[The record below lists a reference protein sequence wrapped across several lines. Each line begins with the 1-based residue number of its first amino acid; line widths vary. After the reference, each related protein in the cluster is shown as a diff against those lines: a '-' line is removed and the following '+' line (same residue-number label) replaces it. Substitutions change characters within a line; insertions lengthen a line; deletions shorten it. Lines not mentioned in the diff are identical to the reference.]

1 MASSA
6 AAAGRE
12 LLGSPAPPAVKRDL
26 GEVDRGMPRDL
37 RLNPDVAHARAV
49 AASNGSVVY
58 FAALQGGG
66 YCAELVTQAA
76 GPRGAVCST
85 AVQTQSTPISVTVP
99 FSEPI
104 RADSPVTVS
113 GHVASASARLV
124 ELVYP
129 DGGSDAVELGERGF
143 YVAEVPPQHLA
154 AVHQH
159 GLLLVARDRHGKP
172 LAQAVIPSDAITPP
186 STAEHPDPVEIDTV
200 STERDFTRV
209 LRVRGE
215 LHLAGVDHVTLR
227 YPDGATVRV
236 PLRGRRLDYAVPV
249 ARQHDL
255 MTPGTVTAWSADG
268 RALAER
274 PVAAVAYW
282 HAREGGRG

>member
-1 MASSA
+1 MAVTLTGAGVQPRRDPLRPDAGGERLAARHWARPRVVRLAVILASLAMASSA

-129 DGGSDAVELGERGF
+129 DGGSDA
-143 YVAEVPPQHLA
+143 ASHW
-154 AVHQH
+154 
-159 GLLLVARDRHGKP
+159 
-172 LAQAVIPSDAITPP
+172 
-186 STAEHPDPVEIDTV
+186 
-200 STERDFTRV
+200 
-209 LRVRGE
+209 
-215 LHLAGVDHVTLR
+215 
-227 YPDGATVRV
+227 
-236 PLRGRRLDYAVPV
+236 RR
-249 ARQHDL
+249 R
-255 MTPGTVTAWSADG
+255 
-268 RALAER
+268 
-274 PVAAVAYW
+274 
-282 HAREGGRG
+282 